1 MRDRDRLVVLK
12 GKYDDSLFKDY
23 DREQV
28 EKKYGG
34 DVPDV
39 TQFWP
44 PVAFRHHLMK
54 KGIKKLRATKKLN
67 FFKVADFEVFKSV
80 IASKSM
86 NYSMMPTLNVSDP
99 LGNTKILAKSTDLN
113 IKKSTLRSRPNYKS
127 NYNSINH
134 QLVKKIKYD
143 FLLQE
148 IKMYRRISLIWVKA
162 GHYYLVIN

>member
-1 MRDRDRLVVLK
+1 
-12 GKYDDSLFKDY
+12 
-23 DREQV
+23 
-28 EKKYGG
+28 
-34 DVPDV
+34 
-39 TQFWP
+39 
-44 PVAFRHHLMK
+44 MK

-134 QLVKKIKYD
+134 
-143 FLLQE
+143 
-148 IKMYRRISLIWVKA
+148 
-162 GHYYLVIN
+162 